1 VQSVNNR
8 DEMNMNQPY
17 NGNGEYVAFIDG
29 GGGGGGGSSY
39 VPPTP
44 PNPTF
49 VPPSYSDGDTK
60 RLKIVLTADESAEFL
75 QDDISVGIGSTSD
88 VIFSPALQFGSS
100 RTYKAK
106 VNGKTTTNYFVL
118 SVEKT
123 YREPLNEPAPTVNY
137 QDYIYPTYNSNDYNY
152 GYFNSNNF
160 SNNNFGNSFNYN
172 NNYNWNYNFQYTSRI
187 KTSVEPTKNDIRYAE
202 NILVREY
209 ELNIGGGYTIG
220 TERSLPSTSGVIDL
234 RFKFKSKSNSDGNPI
249 DPLPPKDIAY
259 EIAFVSNFQ
268 SELGDVLSLKYE
280 IVDTEI
286 GYYADGEDAYSM
298 EKWFGEKQEST

>member
-1 VQSVNNR
+1 
-8 DEMNMNQPY
+8 MNMNRPY
-17 NGNGEYVAFIDG
+17 DGNGEYTSFIDG

-39 VPPTP
+39 VPPTT

-49 VPPSYSDGDTK
+49 VPPSYLDSDNN
-60 RLKIVLTADESAEFL
+60 RLKIALISDEAAEFL
-75 QDDISVGIGSTSD
+75 QDDVNVGIGVSSD

-100 RTYKAK
+100 RTYKAN
-106 VNGKTTTNYFVL
+106 VNGKTTTNYFVV

-123 YREPLNEPAPTVNY
+123 YKEPLNEPAPTVNY

-152 GYFNSNNF
+152 GYFNNSNF
-160 SNNNFGNSFNYN
+160 GNNNFGNGFNNNNGFSYN

-187 KTSVEPTKNDIRYAE
+187 KTSVEPTRNDIRYAE

-234 RFKFKSKSNSDGNPI
+234 RFKFKPISVGDGNPI
-249 DPLPPKDIAY
+249 DPLPPTNIAY
-259 EIAFVSNFQ
+259 EIAFASNFQ
-268 SELGDVLSLKYE
+268 SELGDILSLKY
-280 IVDTEI
+280 DN
-286 GYYADGEDAYSM
+286 
-298 EKWFGEKQEST
+298 